1 MKRTSL
7 TSHQVAAL
15 RWFAEADKGRNWSTC
30 RVHLH
35 PWVFGSLANRGLIE
49 DWNDPHRDEVWEIT
63 LAGRSV
69 LQALENQKPGLAD
82 AHSKNPPEAATGWRD
97 AATAPRTGQK
107 VLACWA
113 GRTNNMLIVWYE
125 DWTWHAQIGGWQS
138 VVMDE
143 PPTHW
148 MPLPAPP
155 RALDEASHD
164 R

>member
-1 MKRTSL
+1 M
-7 TSHQVAAL
+7 
-15 RWFAEADKGRNWSTC
+15 AEKM
-30 RVHLH
+30 
-35 PWVFGSLANRGLIE
+35 
-49 DWNDPHRDEVWEIT
+49 
-63 LAGRSV
+63 
-69 LQALENQKPGLAD
+69 
-82 AHSKNPPEAATGWRD
+82 TGWQA

-113 GRTNNMLIVWYE
+113 GRTNNMMIVWYE

-148 MPLPAPP
+148 MPLPEPP
-155 RALDEASHD
+155 RALDEATHD